1 MNNIYLANIIYNNE
15 LDTYKINI
23 KFTDNNIY
31 VIIPRYDLRKEGYNV
46 LKSRA
51 KTFSKLAR
59 LENLPIQTEAVYFQ
73 ILIDCICRQ
82 L

>member
-1 MNNIYLANIIYNNE
+1 MNIKYLTNIIYNNE
-15 LDTYKINI
+15 LDAYKINI
-23 KFTDNNIY
+23 KFTDNNIS

-46 LKSRA
+46 LKSKA

-59 LENLPIQTEAVYFQ
+59 LENLPIQTELEYFH
-73 ILIDCICRQ
+73 ILIDCICGQ